1 MFSHSFFRKERL
13 GFLKETKVQK
23 MEVYCKIRFG
33 SERNKIE
40 SFGNWRY
47 LVYTTLKESDPNLMN
62 SFLPMLARFL
72 GVPPN
77 KVRSIGKKGDMHVFE
92 AK

>member
-1 MFSHSFFRKERL
+1 
-13 GFLKETKVQK
+13 

-33 SERNKIE
+33 SDRNKIE

-47 LVYTTLKESDPNLMN
+47 LVYTNLKENDPNFMN

-72 GVPPN
+72 GVPSN
-77 KVRSIGKKGDMHVFE
+77 KIRSIGKIGDTYKFE